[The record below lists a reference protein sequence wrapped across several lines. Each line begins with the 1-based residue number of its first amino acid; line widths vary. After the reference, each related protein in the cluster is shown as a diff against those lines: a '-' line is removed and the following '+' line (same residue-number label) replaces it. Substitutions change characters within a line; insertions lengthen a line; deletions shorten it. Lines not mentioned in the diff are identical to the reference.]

1 MIVRLIHTAT
11 PQKKEIDYSELIYE
25 FCAVGVLDSGED
37 EDMYILLQTMIKAGV
52 RKIIIN
58 MNKMD
63 FIESKGI
70 KVLINAAK
78 VIRKRD
84 GDIVLIDIPDR
95 IKTIFKPIDLQRFMK
110 MFETR
115 EEAVKE
121 LEIL

>member
-1 MIVRLIHTAT
+1 MIVRLIHTAK
-11 PQKKEIDYSELIYE
+11 PQKNDIDYCELIYE
-25 FCAVGVLDSGED
+25 ICATGLRDSGED

-52 RKIIIN
+52 RKIIFN

-63 FIESKGI
+63 FIDSKGI

-78 VIRKRD
+78 VIRKSE
-84 GDIVLIDIPDR
+84 GDIILIEIPDR

-115 EEAVKE
+115 EEAEKE
-121 LEIL
+121 LKKL